1 MTILEALLMG
11 VIQGVAE
18 FLPISSSG
26 HLAIFENILKINTET
41 GILYDVMLHVGTL
54 IAILV
59 AFRKD
64 IARLILEFC
73 RIVYDIIQNAKTMVH
88 NKKEGDARRYKK
100 IISNNYRKMILLIL
114 VSTVPTGVIGLLMK
128 EVVTAAAATLLAPGI
143 GLMVTGVLLLVV
155 DYFKAGQK
163 IPKDVSYWH
172 ALALGAC
179 QGLATFPGV
188 SRSGTTIVACLL
200 CGFNRKFAVKYS
212 FLMSIPAV
220 LGAAIL
226 EFKDIPGLDIGW
238 EMMLTYI
245 GGTVIA
251 GIVGYICI
259 KTMLVMVQKKKFRYF
274 SIYCFFM
281 GIVAIVCHFAL

>member
-1 MTILEALLMG
+1 MTIIEALIMG
-11 VIQGVAE
+11 IIQGVAE

-26 HLAIFENILKINTET
+26 HLAIFENILKINTDT

-54 IAILV
+54 VAIFV

-73 RIVYDIIQNAKTMVH
+73 RIIYDIIQNSKTLIH
-88 NKKEGDARRYKK
+88 NKKSGDAKRYKK
-100 IISNNYRKMILLIL
+100 IVSNNYRKMILLII
-114 VSTVPTGVIGLLMK
+114 VSTIPTGIIGLLMK
-128 EVVTAAAATLLAPGI
+128 NVVTAATATLLAPGI
-143 GLMVTGVLLLVV
+143 GLLITSVLLLVV

-163 IPKDVSYWH
+163 IPKDVNYWH
-172 ALALGAC
+172 AMAIGVC

-220 LGAAIL
+220 MGAAIL
-226 EFKDIPGLDIGW
+226 ELKDIPGLNIGW
-238 EMMLTYI
+238 EMMLTYLA
-245 GGTVIA
+245 GTVLA
-251 GIVGYICI
+251 GLVGYVCI

-274 SIYCFFM
+274 SIYCFLM